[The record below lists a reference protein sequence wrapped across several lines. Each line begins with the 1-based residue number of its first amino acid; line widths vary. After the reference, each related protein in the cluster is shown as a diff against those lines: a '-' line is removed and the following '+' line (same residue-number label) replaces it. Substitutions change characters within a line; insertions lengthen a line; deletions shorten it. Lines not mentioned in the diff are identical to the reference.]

1 MNDQEI
7 NVLIAA
13 AAVSD
18 EQVASLPLGG
28 LVTELREHTMTTAT
42 RSPLEEQTT
51 PIRHP
56 RPHRRRVSALRRFAL
71 AAAAIAVAVG
81 AMTVDTNDPTTTPY
95 TPELIAFAE
104 ASPRLLLRT
113 DGWQITQVD
122 EFNARHGEMRFGL
135 NGAVF
140 GGPLSP
146 GGENTLEL
154 SWKPAL
160 VDGPDDFRDHDRLN
174 DVTIAG
180 YQAQLFK
187 TPGVDTFTARWLQGE
202 LEVQVRGDRTSEADY
217 RTLVAAIEAVDVDTW
232 LDALP
237 ASFVRPGDRD
247 VVIGELRSGIPTPAG
262 FDESVWDNVGVTD
275 RDALASHVT
284 GTIACAWIEQYQ
296 AADSAGDAAA
306 KSEAIAALA
315 GAHDWPAL
323 REMEDEGFAQVLW
336 RISDRIVNTG
346 VVGPRGGPDTEGYVN
361 ALCLPR

>member
-7 NVLIAA
+7 DALIAA

-28 LVTELREHTMTTAT
+28 LVTELREHTMTTTT
-42 RSPLEEQTT
+42 RSPLEELTT
-51 PIRHP
+51 PIQP
-56 RPHRRRVSALRRFAL
+56 SRPHRRRVSAPRRFAL
-71 AAAAIAVAVG
+71 AAAAIAVVVG
-81 AMTVDTNDPTTTPY
+81 VMTVNTDGPTTTPH
-95 TPELIAFAE
+95 TLELIAFAE
-104 ASPRLLLRT
+104 RSPRLLLRT
-113 DGWQITQVD
+113 DGWQITQVN
-122 EFNARHGEMRFGL
+122 EFNARQGEMRFGL

-140 GGPLSP
+140 GGHGN

-160 VDGPDDFRDHDRLN
+160 ADGPDHFRDHDRLD

-202 LEVQVRGDRTSEADY
+202 LAVELRGDRTSEADY
-217 RTLVAAIEAVDVDTW
+217 RALVAAIEPVDVDTW

-237 ASFVRPGDRD
+237 ASFVRPGDRE
-247 VVIGELRSGIPTPAG
+247 VVISELRSGIPTPAR

-275 RDALASHVT
+275 HYALAAHIT

-296 AADSAGDAAA
+296 TADSTGDVAA
-306 KSEAIAALA
+306 KSEATAALA
-315 GAHDWPAL
+315 AAHDWPAL
-323 REMEDEGFAQVLW
+323 RAMEDKGFAQVLW
-336 RISDRIVNTG
+336 GISDRIVNTG
-346 VVGPRGGPDTEGYVN
+346 DVGPRGGPDTEGYVN

>member
-1 MNDQEI
+1 VNDQEI
-7 NVLIAA
+7 DALIAA

-28 LVTELREHTMTTAT
+28 LVTELREHTMMNT
-42 RSPLEEQTT
+42 RSPLEEQT
-51 PIRHP
+51 IRP
-56 RPHRRRVSALRRFAL
+56 LRPHRRRVFAPRRFAL

-81 AMTVDTNDPTTTPY
+81 VITVNTNGPTRTPY

-104 ASPRLLLRT
+104 GSPRLLLRA
-113 DGWQITQVD
+113 DGWQITQVN
-122 EFNARHGEMRFGL
+122 EFNARQGEMRFGL

-154 SWKPAL
+154 SWKPAPA
-160 VDGPDDFRDHDRLN
+160 DGSEDFGNHDRFE

-180 YQAQLFK
+180 YQAELFK
-187 TPGVDTFTARWLQGE
+187 TRGVDTFTARWLQGE
-202 LEVQVRGDRTSEADY
+202 RAVELRADRTSEADY

-237 ASFVRPGDRD
+237 ASFVRPGDRN
-247 VVIGELRSGIPTPAG
+247 VVISELRSGIPTPAG

-296 AADSAGDAAA
+296 AADSTGDAAA
-306 KSEAIAALA
+306 KREAAAALA
-315 GAHDWPAL
+315 AAHDWPAL
-323 REMEDEGFAQVLW
+323 REMEDKGFAQVLW
-336 RISDRIVNTG
+336 SISDRIVNTG